1 MTVVIGTAGHIDH
14 GKTTLLRALTGI
26 DADRLPEE
34 RRRGMTIEVGYA
46 HLAFDDGTV
55 VDFVDVP
62 GHERLVGNMLVGA
75 GEIDAVLLVVAAD
88 DGPRAQTIEH
98 LGLLHALGLTDA
110 VVALTKVDLLDGDP
124 ARLDARR
131 AAVRDAVRAL
141 VDRTSMAGSP
151 IVEVSGAT
159 GAGLDDLWRELLAM
173 VTRVGARLADGRTH
187 PARIAVDRVFGM
199 KGRGTVVTGSLR
211 GGPLAVGDSLEARPG
226 RARLRIRELQV
237 HNGRVRRVDGGGR
250 VALNLA
256 GPGAERLTR
265 GVVLS
270 ADPDVVAT
278 RTLLARLRPPFVAN
292 PGDAW
297 PPKAGGAFRVFVGT
311 EQVGATRGRGRSD
324 ASVLDDGSF
333 VATLRLAEP
342 IAAAPGDR
350 LVLRRPMPV
359 GTVAG
364 GIVLDAAPP
373 TGPARKRQTRERV
386 TALAQAL
393 DAGQGSG
400 GRPGSPA
407 GPGADAGSGAATDAG
422 SPAAPGAATDA
433 GLPVGSGSPADTGSA
448 VGSGAATA
456 AGSVSA
462 ARLDLHGA
470 LPAAG
475 GPRWLLAR
483 DVAGALTDEALER
496 VAAAPEGV
504 SHAELRGTLVR
515 GLRRQVAMPID
526 AAGDVAARVIAEV
539 VADHRLMRD
548 GDLVRLPGHAP
559 SGPPPDTL
567 LAMDRLEALLATAAP
582 PPLADAAR
590 AARCPDEGIRA
601 LEAAGRI
608 VRLEPDLAWAA
619 AAHRALEAQA
629 LDLARRSPLSPA
641 ALRDATGTSR
651 KYVMTLLEDFDRRGI
666 LRRTAAGHVPGPR
679 APQ

>member
-62 GHERLVGNMLVGA
+62 GHEKLVGNMLVGA

-98 LGLLHALGLTDA
+98 LGLLDALGLSDA
-110 VVALTKVDLLDGDP
+110 VIALSKVDVLEGDA
-124 ARLDARR
+124 ARLDGARG
-131 AAVRDAVRAL
+131 AVRAL
-141 VDRTSMAGSP
+141 VDRTTMSGSP
-151 IVEVSGAT
+151 IVEVSGTT
-159 GAGLDDLWRELLAM
+159 GAGLDDLRRELLAM
-173 VTRVGARLADGRTH
+173 ATRVGARLVAGRTH

-211 GGPLAVGDSLEARPG
+211 GGPLAAGESLDARPAG
-226 RARLRIRELQV
+226 ARLRIRELQV
-237 HNGRVRRVDGGGR
+237 HNGRVERVQGGGR

-256 GPGAERLTR
+256 GGGAERLTR

-278 RTLLARLRPPFVAN
+278 RTLLARLRPPFDAGM
-292 PGDAW
+292 GDARSGEARSRDARNSDTWGGGRW
-297 PPKAGGAFRVFVGT
+297 PPRAGGAFSVHVGT
-311 EQVGATRGRGRSD
+311 EVVEATLGRGRSD
-324 ASVLDDGSF
+324 ASALDDGSV

-364 GIVLDAAPP
+364 GLVLDAAPP
-373 TGPARKRQTRERV
+373 TGPSRRRQTRERV
-386 TALAQAL
+386 AALAEAF
-393 DAGQGSG
+393 DVGPEAAGGTRSV
-400 GRPGSPA
+400 A
-407 GPGADAGSGAATDAG
+407 GAGSAAAHGAASRA
-422 SPAAPGAATDA
+422 GAAS
-433 GLPVGSGSPADTGSA
+433 VAD
-448 VGSGAATA
+448 
-456 AGSVSA
+456 

-470 LPAAG
+470 LPAAS
-475 GPRWLLAR
+475 GPGWLLVR
-483 DVAGALTDEALER
+483 DVAGALADEALER
-496 VAAAPEGV
+496 VAASPEAVG
-504 SHAELRGTLVR
+504 HAELRGALVR
-515 GLRRQVAMPID
+515 GLRRRVAIPVD
-526 AAGDVAARVIAEV
+526 AAGDVVARVIAES
-539 VADHRLMRD
+539 VADGALVRD
-548 GDLVRLPGHAP
+548 GDVVRLPGQVPAGP
-559 SGPPPDTL
+559 SPATL
-567 LAMDRLEALLATAAP
+567 LAMDRLEALLATPAP

-590 AARCPDEGIRA
+590 AASCPEEGIRA

-619 AAHRALEAQA
+619 ATHRSLEAQA
-629 LDLARRSPLSPA
+629 LDLARRAPLSPA

-666 LRRTAAGHVPGPR
+666 LRRTPAGHVPGPR
-679 APQ
+679 APR